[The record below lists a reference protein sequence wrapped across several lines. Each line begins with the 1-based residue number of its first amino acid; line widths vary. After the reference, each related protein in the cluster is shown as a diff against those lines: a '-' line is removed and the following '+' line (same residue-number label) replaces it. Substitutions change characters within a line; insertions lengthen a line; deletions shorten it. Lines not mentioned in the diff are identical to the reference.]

1 MNIIKSLHNH
11 KKNILLTNSV
21 YMALLLFS
29 TVILGFV
36 LFFYGIGL
44 RYLAFIPLI
53 FLWFFFWYY
62 GATKTIK
69 VKWSEVLQKYSLYVA
84 RTIILAGLV
93 GVLNYFS
100 MDLINIVVGLLSLN
114 LLLRV
119 ISYLAKY
126 QDGKSVFQLG
136 FYFCIT
142 LLLIIAFAL
151 WWWILLFKVFS
162 MLRILHLGIIAFFIF
177 IVGLQEEVE
186 KYMRYTLG
194 VLSLWTIFLI
204 MFDQIKN
211 IYLAL
216 TINSLLLTGIFYLVY
231 KVFKFKPQSAE
242 KKKDISLRRVL
253 AGERMTAPKS
263 PYYNSKTMEILH
275 GFFVAMP
282 SWTKQLLEIFNVILI
297 AVLIIYY
304 ITHVGNFAVV
314 NHLLYRAVIATFI
327 TNVLLLKKV
336 GYNSVVQ
343 NLVVFLVI
351 NFAIYVS
358 LFSYFN
364 GDVGSV
370 VSRGIIRNI
379 VSSSMIFYAHR
390 VPMLAK
396 IFTRTDYMYRIV
408 ASIGAMIINVILL
421 MRTQLS
427 GQLVFFLVLVYL
439 GLQSMI
445 IYYAARYLGKIENI

>member
-1 MNIIKSLHNH
+1 
-11 KKNILLTNSV
+11 
-21 YMALLLFS
+21 
-29 TVILGFV
+29 
-36 LFFYGIGL
+36 
-44 RYLAFIPLI
+44 
-53 FLWFFFWYY
+53 
-62 GATKTIK
+62 
-69 VKWSEVLQKYSLYVA
+69 
-84 RTIILAGLV
+84 
-93 GVLNYFS
+93 
-100 MDLINIVVGLLSLN
+100 
-114 LLLRV
+114 
-119 ISYLAKY
+119 
-126 QDGKSVFQLG
+126 
-136 FYFCIT
+136 
-142 LLLIIAFAL
+142 
-151 WWWILLFKVFS
+151 
-162 MLRILHLGIIAFFIF
+162 
-177 IVGLQEEVE
+177 
-186 KYMRYTLG
+186 
-194 VLSLWTIFLI
+194 
-204 MFDQIKN
+204 
-211 IYLAL
+211 
-216 TINSLLLTGIFYLVY
+216 
-231 KVFKFKPQSAE
+231 
-242 KKKDISLRRVL
+242 
-253 AGERMTAPKS
+253 
-263 PYYNSKTMEILH
+263 MEILH

-379 VSSSMIFYAHR
+379 MSSSMIFYAHR
-390 VPMLAK
+390 VPLLAK

-408 ASIGAMIINVILL
+408 ASIGAMIVNVILF

-427 GQLVFFLVLVYL
+427 GQLIFFLVLVYL